1 MSHYNNVFRLLQILW
16 RVESEEPT
24 FESSKSIV
32 SKFRKSVIA
41 DEVAESSAAS
51 SRAKAT
57 KARLADIESDM
68 FERSEKLMER
78 EKRAANLKK
87 MLADSDFE

>member
-1 MSHYNNVFRLLQILW
+1 MSHPLTVHIFQILW
-16 RVESEEPT
+16 RVENEEPT
-24 FESSKSIV
+24 FESSKSLV
-32 SKFRKSVIA
+32 SKFKKTVIA
-41 DEVAESSAAS
+41 DEVADSSSAAS
-51 SRAKAT
+51 VRAKAT

-68 FERSEKLMER
+68 FERSEKLLER

>member
-1 MSHYNNVFRLLQILW
+1 MW
-16 RVESEEPT
+16 RVENEEPT
-24 FESSKSIV
+24 FESSKAIV
-32 SKFRKSVIA
+32 SKFKKSVIA

-51 SRAKAT
+51 LRAKAT
-57 KARLADIESDM
+57 KARLADIETDM